1 MKRFVFL
8 SMAVC
13 MMVLTYASTAEAQN
27 RTLIQKTLR
36 ITIYRPTG
44 NPPTPTPHYVPDS
57 NVITDVQAVFNQD
70 TYVLG
75 FKFFSEYGHCS
86 FSIYQDG
93 ALIITAGYAAHTG
106 GYKTFDLSA
115 YGPGEYEVV
124 LENGTI
130 RGTGS
135 FTAED
140 DE

>member
-1 MKRFVFL
+1 
-8 SMAVC
+8 MAVC
-13 MMVLTYASTAEAQN
+13 MMVLACASAAEAKN
-27 RTLIQKTLR
+27 PMLVQKTLR
-36 ITIYRPTG
+36 IRVTRSDVP
-44 NPPTPTPHYVPDS
+44 PVPTPGNGEPHFAPAG
-57 NVITDVQAVFNQD
+57 NVITDVRAVFNQD
-70 TYVLG
+70 TYVLS

-86 FSIYQDG
+86 FNIYHEG
-93 ALIITAGYAAHTG
+93 TLVINAGYAAHTG

-115 YGPGEYEVV
+115 YGPGDYEVV